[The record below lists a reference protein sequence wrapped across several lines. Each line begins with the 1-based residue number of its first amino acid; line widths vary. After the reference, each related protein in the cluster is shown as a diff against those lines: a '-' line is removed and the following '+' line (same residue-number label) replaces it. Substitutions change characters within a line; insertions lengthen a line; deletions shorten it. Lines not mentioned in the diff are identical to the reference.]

1 MSDRNLRVPTPYD
14 TDFIFK
20 RPWLVWVSFSLH
32 GWLLCHIS
40 SVDLCHIILVPKGLP
55 VGSSYSPVSISLIF
69 HPIHLIEWKNGW
81 AAYQTLLTQLCF
93 NSLLSFSTAALPV
106 KVKMSPYGWRRAS
119 VQAAALPCSP
129 LGPSPGTAAGTAVL
143 FSQTNFS
150 WSRLA
155 SLTPLQSHFA
165 KEARN
170 RTNLCSYV
178 LLLCFPALGI
188 CRQTFVTSLFLHTF
202 IS

>member
-1 MSDRNLRVPTPYD
+1 MSDRHLRVPRPYD

-40 SVDLCHIILVPKGLP
+40 SVDLCHIILVPKSLP

-69 HPIHLIEWKNGW
+69 HLLEWKNGW

-93 NSLLSFSTAALPV
+93 NSLLSFSIAALPV
-106 KVKMSPYGWRRAS
+106 KFKMSPNGWRRAS